1 MSFKLKKD
9 NFFIVLCLLLITG
22 CSIPKIHVL
31 KDPLTAEEHLMMGL
45 SREKAN
51 LIDEA
56 IKHYEEASKHDAR
69 GFLFLG
75 NLYLSQNKYEEA
87 ERNYKKAINK
97 NDKLADAYNNL
108 AWLYYLQ
115 ERKLEEAE
123 KLVKKA
129 IEIEINNP
137 DKVKIY
143 DDTLRK
149 IKKLKEKKSQQ

>member
-1 MSFKLKKD
+1 MCFLLKKLD
-9 NFFIVLCLLLITG
+9 FLMVFCLLLIAG
-22 CSIPKIHVL
+22 CSMPKILVL
-31 KDPLTAEEHLMMGL
+31 NDPLTAEEHLMMGL
-45 SREKAN
+45 SREKAG
-51 LIDEA
+51 LFDEA
-56 IKHYEEASKHDAR
+56 IKHYEEASKSDAR

-87 ERNYKKAINK
+87 EKNYKKAINK

-115 ERKLEEAE
+115 ERKLDEAE

-129 IEIEINNP
+129 IELEINNP
-137 DKVKIY
+137 DRVKIY

-149 IKKLKEKKSQQ
+149 IQKLKENKSTQ